1 MTTNT
6 NLKAVVVYED
16 AKILDKFDRLE
27 RFGWTVAPLENKLG
41 VSQTVLM
48 EKADVIVIWLGE
60 PNLPGIR
67 LLKALK
73 KKSDPKVPILLY
85 STIPLGQ
92 LLKIVKESG
101 ADGMVSQAGNPL
113 NLNFEFRQ
121 NIGKKN

>member
-48 EKADVIVIWLGE
+48 EKADVIVI
-60 PNLPGIR
+60 
-67 LLKALK
+67 
-73 KKSDPKVPILLY
+73 
-85 STIPLGQ
+85 
-92 LLKIVKESG
+92 
-101 ADGMVSQAGNPL
+101 
-113 NLNFEFRQ
+113 
-121 NIGKKN
+121 